1 VSKVIRTAR
10 FTGPAVTVGQ
20 AERDIYVERY
30 RDEDQGTEGLGLAGI
45 LAQDASQTAD
55 SLNAEWERKMQQEVS
70 YVRKE
75 GEKHFQEAQEAWQ
88 HERAQLHEQRYE
100 EGVRSGVEKC
110 EAEVKEAID
119 RIDVLHQ
126 SIEANRAQIMLEAEI
141 DVVDL
146 VVSISRKV
154 LGLQAVSNPK
164 ALLQVVRNA
173 LSYLSERDNL
183 EIQVH
188 PEDLAVVQRY
198 ANHWVSKVDKQ
209 AVLKVRES
217 PHVDRGG
224 CMIEGSEENIDA
236 RLEKQLQTLHQ
247 LLRSAVFDQVDKG
260 EAESSHG
267 EEGKKDA

>member
-1 VSKVIRTAR
+1 MSKVIRTAR
-10 FTGPAVTVGQ
+10 FTGPVVTVGQ
-20 AERDIYVERY
+20 AERDLYVERY
-30 RDEDQGTEGLGLAGI
+30 RDEDQGTEGLGLADL
-45 LAQDASQTAD
+45 LAQDAAQTVDA
-55 SLNAEWERKMQQEVS
+55 LNTEWERKMQQDVS
-70 YVRKE
+70 YVRGE
-75 GEKHFQEAQEAWQ
+75 GEKHLQEAETAWQ

-100 EGVRSGVEKC
+100 EGVRSGVEQC

-126 SIEANRAQIMLEAEI
+126 SIEANRAQIIIEAEI

-146 VVSISRKV
+146 VMSISRKI

-173 LSYLSERDNL
+173 LSYISERSNL

-188 PEDLAVVQRY
+188 SDDLAVVQRY
-198 ANHWVSKVDKQ
+198 ANHWVDKVDKQ
-209 AVLKVRES
+209 AVIKVRES

-224 CMIEGSEENIDA
+224 CMIEGRQENIDA
-236 RLEKQLQTLHQ
+236 RIEEQLQTLHQ

-260 EAESSHG
+260 EAESSDG
-267 EEGKKDA
+267 EDVKDDA